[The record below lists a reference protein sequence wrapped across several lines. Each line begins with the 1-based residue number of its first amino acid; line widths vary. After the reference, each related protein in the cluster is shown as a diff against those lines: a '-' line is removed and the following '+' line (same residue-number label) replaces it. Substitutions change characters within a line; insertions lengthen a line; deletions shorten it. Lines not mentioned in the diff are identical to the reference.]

1 MVKILECKIPQVCS
15 LSKYWWAKSSN
26 YDHGQNI
33 GFCIP
38 IFWPW
43 SYLGDLAF
51 QYFDHE
57 LACGIYLSNILTMS
71 IPGGFSSPIFWPW
84 SYLGDL
90 AFQYFDHE
98 LACGIYLSNILTM
111 SIPGGFSSHIGKL
124 NTPGMLMIKIL
135 ESKIPQVCSWSTY
148 WWANSSRYDHGQNIG
163 ELNPPGMLMVKILE
177 R

>member
-1 MVKILECKIPQVCS
+1 MVKILECQIPQVRS
-15 LSKYWWAKSSN
+15 WSKYWLTMTMSIP
-26 YDHGQNI
+26 GE
-33 GFCIP
+33 FCIP

-90 AFQYFDHE
+90 AFQYFDRK
-98 LACGIYLSNILTM
+98 INPTS
-111 SIPGGFSSHIGKL
+111 KL
-124 NTPGMLMIKIL
+124 MVKIL
-135 ESKIPQVCSWSTY
+135 ECQIPQVRSWSKY
-148 WWANSSRYDHGQNIG
+148 WNAKFPRYAHCQNIG
-163 ELNPPGMLMVKILE
+163 ELNPPITIMVKILE
-177 R
+177 S